1 MPPRRSRSSNTPMNT
16 SGSKLPGKVVSEEE
30 ITDHFWSRRVPLAPS
45 IVRSKAYDPLRIVF
59 LGKNTGNSSRLISTL
74 TSCRSWV
81 SPILLLLAFQESP
94 ILLSSFSLFC
104 CLNTTL
110 TTKTSTTGEHLSGG
124 ENPAKAHIF
133 TYKLPPKPQHG
144 RMKLSP
150 NPPQPHPPPPHN
162 PYPHPPHTPPCPP
175 TPTPT
180 LPQPPTPLSP
190 NPQHRYPPTPNM
202 LKWSYPLNPN
212 IRSAA
217 KREILMGLSR
227 NFLRETRQAAQR
239 LSPKPQHAWAELSPK
254 PQHRYPLTPTTGR
267 FLQKKG
273 GFLPSLPSRCP
284 VVVHPP
290 STRGPHTCVRGY
302 S

>member
-110 TTKTSTTGEHLSGG
+110 TTKTSTTGEHLAGG
-124 ENPAKAHIF
+124 KNPAKAHIF
-133 TYKLPPKPQHG
+133 IYKLPPKPQHG
-144 RMKLSP
+144 RTKLS
-150 NPPQPHPPPPHN
+150 
-162 PYPHPPHTPPCPP
+162 
-175 TPTPT
+175 
-180 LPQPPTPLSP
+180 LR
-190 NPQHRYPPTPNM
+190 PQHR
-202 LKWSYPLNPN
+202 YPLNPN
-212 IRSAA
+212 IA
-217 KREILMGLSR
+217 KV
-227 NFLRETRQAAQR
+227 
-239 LSPKPQHAWAELSPK
+239 ELSPK
-254 PQHRYPLTPTTGR
+254 PQHSQRRKAGNFDGPFQEFSSRSQASGSTTV
-267 FLQKKG
+267 
-273 GFLPSLPSRCP
+273 P
-284 VVVHPP
+284 
-290 STRGPHTCVRGY
+290 
-302 S
+302 